1 MKGEGIVNNTHI
13 KNTTNLPL
21 TQEDIKK
28 ISEWENFFNNNIDR
42 IKGPVSVDW
51 ESIRTLE
58 IPKHIPY
65 AYPML
70 ITPEMARK
78 WLEEYNERNPRKR
91 INNNVVNAYVEDMRN
106 GKWLFNGEP
115 IVFDENGFI
124 KNGQHRLCAIIRS
137 GISAFILVVFNVD
150 PTITSFDH
158 HLKRSVAQE
167 LNVNKNTVTIAN
179 VVISNF
185 YKMSTVPSETVKD
198 YVIEHYE
205 EMNLASTICGIGE
218 GRGLARKR
226 DVYTT
231 IYLSL
236 ANGGSESDWR
246 DFCRIVNTGF
256 SLKDKESSPAIV
268 LANYI
273 MKTAK
278 YTTKTLCQR
287 NMEIVIRAFNDF
299 CNGVSRRNAYM
310 INDCSTIERLMRNVR
325 TRDGLGV

>member
-1 MKGEGIVNNTHI
+1 VDNIHI

-21 TQEDIKK
+21 TQEDIVK
-28 ISEWENFFNNNIDR
+28 ISEWEDFFNNNIDR
-42 IKGPVSVDW
+42 IKGPVAIDW

-58 IPKHIPY
+58 IPKYIPY

-91 INNNVVNAYVEDMRN
+91 INNNVVNAYVEDMKN

-158 HLKRSVAQE
+158 HLKRNVAQE
-167 LNVNKNTVTIAN
+167 LNINKSTATIAN
-179 VVISNF
+179 VIVSKF
-185 YKMSTVPSETVKD
+185 YGMSTFPSETVKD
-198 YVIEHYE
+198 YIIEHIGE
-205 EMNLASTICGIGE
+205 INLAYDICGIGV
-218 GRGLARKR
+218 GRGTARKR

-236 ANGGSESDWR
+236 ANGGSEDDWR

-256 SLKDKESSPAIV
+256 SLDRESSPAIV

-273 MKTAK
+273 MGTPRF
-278 YTTKTLCQR
+278 TTKQSCKK
-287 NMEIVIRAFNDF
+287 NMEMVIRAFNDF
-299 CNGVSRRNAYM
+299 CNGVSRKKAYV
-310 INDCSTIERLMRNVR
+310 INNTNTIEELMQRLEPVMDWRIDVA
-325 TRDGLGV
+325 

>member
-21 TQEDIKK
+21 TQEDIAK
-28 ISEWENFFNNNIDR
+28 ISEWENFFNDNADR
-42 IKGPVSVDW
+42 IKGPVAIDW

-58 IPKHIPY
+58 IPKYIPY

-158 HLKRSVAQE
+158 HLKRNVAQE
-167 LNVNKNTVTIAN
+167 LNVNKNTATIGN
-179 VVISNF
+179 IVISNF
-185 YKMSTVPSETVKD
+185 YKMSTFPSETVKD
-198 YVIEHYE
+198 YIIEHYE
-205 EMNLASTICGIGE
+205 EMNRASTICGIGE

-226 DVYTT
+226 DIYTT

-236 ANGGSESDWR
+236 ANGGSESEWR

-256 SLKDKESSPAIV
+256 SLDRESTPAIV

-273 MKTAK
+273 MSTPNFTSKHFCK
-278 YTTKTLCQR
+278 K
-287 NMEIVIRAFNDF
+287 NMEMVIRAFNDF
-299 CNGVSRRNAYM
+299 HNGVSRKKAYV
-310 INDCSTIERLMRNVR
+310 INNTNTIEELMRKVR
-325 TRDGLGV
+325 TRDGLED